1 MIKRISDLRSHVI
14 IIIGFSQDFADQKS
28 PLDKYTKNVN
38 KFHRIYDSLGLYQIS
53 VMTRPRRNPR
63 AHTKKRKK
71 KMLKI
76 TLRAISDLLN
86 VLRLGNGER
95 EKTHQH
101 TAREKE
107 LRTSQIVA

>member
-1 MIKRISDLRSHVI
+1 MILWAFIKDQSWPD
-14 IIIGFSQDFADQKS
+14 QDE
-28 PLDKYTKNVN
+28 
-38 KFHRIYDSLGLYQIS
+38 I
-53 VMTRPRRNPR
+53 R
-63 AHTKKRKK
+63 AHTRNKEKKR
-71 KMLKI
+71 LKI

-86 VLRLGNGER
+86 VLRLGMGR